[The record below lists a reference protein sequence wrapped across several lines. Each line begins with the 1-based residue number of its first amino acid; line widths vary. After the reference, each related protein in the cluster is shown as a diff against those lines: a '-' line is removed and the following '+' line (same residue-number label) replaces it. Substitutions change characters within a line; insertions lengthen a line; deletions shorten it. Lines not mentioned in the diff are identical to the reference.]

1 MKCFGFSLSVG
12 EVVVGVA
19 EMSNARDFLSFKDSD
34 DSNKIQEASSGSS
47 EQIETGKWVIAG
59 QVKKNRE
66 RRE

>member
-1 MKCFGFSLSVG
+1 M
-12 EVVVGVA
+12 VGVA